1 MRVVLWTV
9 CLLLAFVVYQGY
21 HGTRI
26 HGTETSETF
35 DRIYATQMWDDL
47 SIPDNGGGSGGG
59 STIGYTRRTR
69 ALVEMLIYKYDIG
82 LLIDAPC
89 GAMKWMSLVIDRVKN
104 HNGNPNFQYVG
115 LDIVKSVIDRNRRTY
130 RRYDDIHFEVKDLSQ
145 EEIKPPSGVQAPRG
159 QRVAI
164 LSRDALQHLS
174 FNLVVS
180 TLRNYAMSRSDYL
193 IVGSYH
199 GVGWNRNIKTGEHFL
214 IDFAKAPFA
223 GFLPEPL
230 EVIEEEDKER
240 KHMLVFA
247 VKDLALV
254 DFDALLEAARELF
267 GLL

>member
-1 MRVVLWTV
+1 M
-9 CLLLAFVVYQGY
+9 
-21 HGTRI
+21 
-26 HGTETSETF
+26 
-35 DRIYATQMWDDL
+35 
-47 SIPDNGGGSGGG
+47 
-59 STIGYTRRTR
+59 
-69 ALVEMLIYKYDIG
+69 
-82 LLIDAPC
+82 
-89 GAMKWMSLVIDRVKN
+89 
-104 HNGNPNFQYVG
+104 
-115 LDIVKSVIDRNRRTY
+115 
-130 RRYDDIHFEVKDLSQ
+130 
-145 EEIKPPSGVQAPRG
+145 
-159 QRVAI
+159 AI

-199 GVGWNRNIKTGEHFL
+199 GVGWNRNIKTGEYFL